1 MSTSFCSPSDRIQK
15 VFRDDVGGYQT
26 GNRGWEV
33 HASFLSTRTR
43 YPAVPRIG
51 QRGYIGIFGD
61 ILRHYRLSPAVVFS
75 CPVDPIDEAWARVEA
90 EWGDE
95 NAHRRFVGVCVALD
109 RLPEAGKRY
118 REVRETDP
126 ARRDDAAKQ
135 IDTLIV
141 LATQQL
147 QDTRV
152 QPANTEHKRTLTWAA
167 FFIMLVLMGAGTLLL
182 MRG

>member
-1 MSTSFCSPSDRIQK
+1 ML
-15 VFRDDVGGYQT
+15 
-26 GNRGWEV
+26 
-33 HASFLSTRTR
+33 FL
-43 YPAVPRIG
+43 
-51 QRGYIGIFGD
+51 
-61 ILRHYRLSPAVVFS
+61 LS
-75 CPVDPIDEAWARVEA
+75 VDPIDEAWARVEA

-152 QPANTEHKRTLTWAA
+152 MPASTEHKRTLTWAA
-167 FFIMLVLMGAGTLLL
+167 FFIMLMLMGAGTLLL

>member
-1 MSTSFCSPSDRIQK
+1 LSRLTVLFC
-15 VFRDDVGGYQT
+15 
-26 GNRGWEV
+26 
-33 HASFLSTRTR
+33 AL
-43 YPAVPRIG
+43 
-51 QRGYIGIFGD
+51 
-61 ILRHYRLSPAVVFS
+61 
-75 CPVDPIDEAWARVEA
+75 VDPIDEAWARVEA
-90 EWGDE
+90 DWGDE
-95 NAHRRFVGVCVALD
+95 DAHRRFVGVCVALD

-126 ARRDDAAKQ
+126 TRRDHAAKQ

-152 QPANTEHKRTLTWAA
+152 QPAPSEHKRTLTWAA
-167 FFIMLVLMGAGTLLL
+167 FFIMLVLMGAGLLLL